1 MAISKDPQV
10 ESKQLEIKQL
20 VLKADLVNE
29 SSLSPSLLSIDASTI
44 GATVVEID
52 VKEPVSDCHKVQIVD
67 RTSGQS
73 VALSGAPSISNTV
86 VDGKIVSSSISVTL
100 DATGLEDVCIEV
112 IFKS

>member
-52 VKEPVSDCHKVQIVD
+52 VKEPVIDCHKVQIVD

-73 VALSGAPSISNTV
+73 VALSGAPSISNSV
-86 VDGKIVSSSISVTL
+86 ISVTL
-100 DATGLEDVCIEV
+100 DATGLSDVCIEV
-112 IFKS
+112 IFKA